1 MRRKEQEVFEMYRQ
15 ICGLRKE
22 GICRKEIGALLDC
35 SVSTV
40 DRAIRLCGEKEI
52 RQDRFEA
59 HREQV
64 LVMYRDGA
72 THKEIA
78 DKTGMSVSAI
88 NRRLRKLGI
97 RRGRG
102 WHPEGAHRSPR
113 EPMGHREQ
121 QEPEERLEVRQYAV
135 HVRRVKQIRVK
146 AGRQWKTMQDV
157 SDWYL

>member
-22 GICRKEIGALLDC
+22 GICRKEIGALLGC

-78 DKTGMSVSAI
+78 DQTGMSVSAI

-102 WHPEGAHRSPR
+102 WHPEGACRNR
-113 EPMGHREQ
+113 TGHREQ
-121 QEPEERLEVRQYAV
+121 REPEECLEVRQYAV
-135 HVRRVKQIRVK
+135 HVRRVKKIRVRVGK
-146 AGRQWKTMQDV
+146 QWKTMQDV
-157 SDWYL
+157 SDWWL